1 MFFSQTRSSR
11 DNMWHEARKQER
23 KIRGMLVDLKK
34 RAERRKE
41 FYERIKQDPA
51 QFLQLHGRRCK
62 IHIDLAIAQA
72 ADSPV
77 TMMPWQGNRDIMI
90 DRFDVRAHLDMI
102 PEYKPVAEPPPMT
115 EEQKEEERQTNY
127 ERYRTLV
134 QNDFLG
140 VTEDKFLH
148 QIYLE
153 ERYGPIGKPVGT
165 TEEEKKKLA
174 EKKAAISYVY
184 EDSTPAPSTSSSNQN
199 DEQQEEEEDK
209 EDLSDIDLD
218 VTVDVNVLTIEQ
230 SKEMN
235 DYSHAY
241 GMESTDFISYL
252 HLDKEEQERL
262 KQARELEEEKAMYS
276 GRKSRRER
284 RALREKKLKN
294 RVVTS
299 PPSYAAR
306 ASPTYKTLRAQSSS
320 RSRSRS
326 PQNAGEI
333 TFITSFGD
341 DASDDEDHA
350 SKKGLSKGAP
360 STSGPAASGSSSSG
374 GKASSSR
381 TSGGRQDGS
390 SRRKSRDH
398 SRDRRAGSSH
408 GSGRGGRQL
417 RRRSSTS
424 RSRSSSAGRVR
435 RRSRSRSRNRP
446 SYRAQRGPR
455 RRSRSLRL
463 RSPRHRGGRR
473 SASRSRS
480 RSRSRHRGGYRR
492 RSTSSPRSPP
502 RGGRDRRSKS
512 RSRSR
517 SRSRSSPPRKLPS
530 PPRKSYYR
538 HSLSKSRSKSL
549 SSEDDT
555 GGGGGGG
562 DESKMTTAT
571 TRSRSDSSSDE
582 SRGPSSVGTANGNR
596 RNWPSADTLRP
607 NISVGKPGPASKGPA
622 GAAGG
627 PLSVREK
634 LKRKMQAALN
644 KQYKAD
650 KRAEREK
657 QDKINQERWDRA
669 EELRG
674 MALRLRQRER
684 EKRHKERDEYGYDP
698 DESRDGHDGYSSR
711 SGSRSRSRSRSPE
724 PRPPGESPYSGPPPD
739 YPRNSSYNSRR
750 RSRSRSRSPPQD
762 YYRSRPPPSSS
773 WSSSRGLVDY

>member
-1 MFFSQTRSSR
+1 MFFPSRSSR

-77 TMMPWQGNRDIMI
+77 TMMPWQGNRDVMI
-90 DRFDVRAHLDMI
+90 DRFDVRAHLDTI
-102 PEYKPVAEPPPMT
+102 PEFKHSDDGPELT
-115 EEQKEEERQTNY
+115 EEQKEEERQINY

-140 VTEDKFLH
+140 VSEDKFLH
-148 QIYLE
+148 QIFLE
-153 ERYGPIGKPVGT
+153 ERYGPVGKPVGT

-174 EKKAAISYVY
+174 EKKAAIGYTY
-184 EDSTPAPSTSSSNQN
+184 EDSTPAPSTSSNQN
-199 DEQQEEEEDK
+199 DEPEEEEDK

-218 VTVDVNVLTIEQ
+218 VTVDVNELTIEQ
-230 SKEMN
+230 AREMN
-235 DYSHAY
+235 DQSHAY

-294 RVVTS
+294 RKVTS

-306 ASPTYKTLRAQSSS
+306 ASPTYKPFRAQSSS

-326 PQNAGEI
+326 PQNMGEI

-341 DASDDEDHA
+341 EGSDDDDGA
-350 SKKGLSKGAP
+350 TKKGHAKAGGP
-360 STSGPAASGSSSSG
+360 STAGVGGGASSSG
-374 GKASSSR
+374 SRAAAASSR
-381 TSGGRQDGS
+381 GDGGRGSGGF
-390 SRRKSRDH
+390 SRRR
-398 SRDRRAGSSH
+398 SRDRSRLGRSRDRHAGSSH
-408 GSGRGGRQL
+408 GSSRGRL
-417 RRRSSTS
+417 SSRRRSSS
-424 RSRSSSAGRVR
+424 SRSSSGGRVR
-435 RRSRSRSRNRP
+435 RRSRSRGRA
-446 SYRAQRGPR
+446 SYRSRRGSR
-455 RRSRSLRL
+455 RRSRSPRL
-463 RSPRHRGGRR
+463 SSPRHRGRWT
-473 SASRSRS
+473 SSRSRS
-480 RSRSRHRGGYRR
+480 RSRSRHWGHGRK
-492 RSTSSPRSPP
+492 RSTSSPRSPK
-502 RGGRDRRSKS
+502 GHDREQ
-512 RSRSR
+512 R
-517 SRSRSSPPRKLPS
+517 SRSRSSPPPAPRKLPS

-538 HSLSKSRSKSL
+538 HSLSRSRSKSL
-549 SSEDDT
+549 SSSDD
-555 GGGGGGG
+555 
-562 DESKMTTAT
+562 EEKKKN
-571 TRSRSDSSSDE
+571 RSRSNSSSSE
-582 SRGPSSVGTANGNR
+582 TSKGQQGSVGAANGTR
-596 RNWPSADTLRP
+596 RNWPSADAVRP
-607 NISVGKPGPASKGPA
+607 NVSVGKPGPASKTPA
-622 GAAGG
+622 GASAAAGG
-627 PLSVREK
+627 GTGGLTLREK

-657 QDKINQERWDRA
+657 QDKIQQERWDRA

-684 EKRHKERDEYGYDP
+684 EKRHKERDDYDYEP
-698 DESRDGHDGYSSR
+698 DGSRDGRDGYSSR
-711 SGSRSRSRSRSPE
+711 SGSRSRSQSLSPE
-724 PRPPGESPYSGPPPD
+724 PRPPGESSYVPTPPEHA
-739 YPRNSSYNSRR
+739 RNPAYYSRR

-762 YYRSRPPPSSS
+762 YYRSRPPTTSSSS
-773 WSSSRGLVDY
+773 WSSSKALVDY

>member
-23 KIRGMLVDLKK
+23 KIRGMLVDLKE

-77 TMMPWQGNRDIMI
+77 TMGNRDIMI

-102 PEYKPVAEPPPMT
+102 PEYKPAAEPPPMT
-115 EEQKEEERQTNY
+115 DEQKEEERQTNY

-165 TEEEKKKLA
+165 TEDEKKKLA

-184 EDSTPAPSTSSSNQN
+184 EDSTPAPSTSSNQN
-199 DEQQEEEEDK
+199 EEQQEEEEDK

-218 VTVDVNVLTIEQ
+218 VTVDVNELTIEQ

-276 GRKSRRER
+276 LCSQGQPNVQGIQVGHSQLSFCGGWAYTVWSLMCCSLYYQVPNK
-284 RALREKKLKN
+284 
-294 RVVTS
+294 
-299 PPSYAAR
+299 
-306 ASPTYKTLRAQSSS
+306 SSS

-350 SKKGLSKGAP
+350 SKKALFEGNTVDVWPRIWWGVVVGGQGVVLSNEQWPTRRKLEAKVAGPLKAEAVVSCVDGPPLHVPGHRRQVGVAAAAVVVAAAETGRRTELSAVPGGGLGHCDCARRV
-360 STSGPAASGSSSSG
+360 TEEADAVLRGVAQG
-374 GKASSSR
+374 R
-381 TSGGRQDGS
+381 TSLWVNQVPPP
-390 SRRKSRDH
+390 KS
-398 SRDRRAGSSH
+398 
-408 GSGRGGRQL
+408 
-417 RRRSSTS
+417 
-424 RSRSSSAGRVR
+424 
-435 RRSRSRSRNRP
+435 
-446 SYRAQRGPR
+446 
-455 RRSRSLRL
+455 
-463 RSPRHRGGRR
+463 
-473 SASRSRS
+473 
-480 RSRSRHRGGYRR
+480 
-492 RSTSSPRSPP
+492 
-502 RGGRDRRSKS
+502 
-512 RSRSR
+512 
-517 SRSRSSPPRKLPS
+517 
-530 PPRKSYYR
+530 
-538 HSLSKSRSKSL
+538 
-549 SSEDDT
+549 
-555 GGGGGGG
+555 
-562 DESKMTTAT
+562 
-571 TRSRSDSSSDE
+571 
-582 SRGPSSVGTANGNR
+582 
-596 RNWPSADTLRP
+596 
-607 NISVGKPGPASKGPA
+607 GPA

-627 PLSVREK
+627 VLSVREK

-657 QDKINQERWDRA
+657 QDKLNQERWDRA

-739 YPRNSSYNSRR
+739 YPRNSSYSSRR
-750 RSRSRSRSPPQD
+750 RPAREEVCWCCFFVCVCARVVAVEVLHNVVTAIVEDHGQLYVVTSP
-762 YYRSRPPPSSS
+762 
-773 WSSSRGLVDY
+773 WTKL

>member
-102 PEYKPVAEPPPMT
+102 PEYKPAAEPPPMT
-115 EEQKEEERQTNY
+115 DEQKEEERQTNY

-165 TEEEKKKLA
+165 TEDEKKKLA

-184 EDSTPAPSTSSSNQN
+184 EDSTPAPSTSSNQN
-199 DEQQEEEEDK
+199 EEQQEEEEDK

-218 VTVDVNVLTIEQ
+218 VTVDVNELTIEQ

-294 RVVTS
+294 RKVTS

-306 ASPTYKTLRAQSSS
+306 ASPTYKAFRAQSSS

-341 DASDDEDHA
+341 DASEDEDHA
-350 SKKGLSKGAP
+350 SKKALSKATP
-360 STSGPAASGSSSSG
+360 STSGPASGGGSSSG

-381 TSGGRQDGS
+381 TSGSRQDGN
-390 SRRKSRDH
+390 SRRKSRDR

-424 RSRSSSAGRVR
+424 RSRSSSAGRGR
-435 RRSRSRSRNRP
+435 RRSRSRSRSRNRS

-492 RSTSSPRSPP
+492 RSSSSPRSPP
-502 RGGRDRRSKS
+502 RGARDRRSK
-512 RSRSR
+512 SRSR

-549 SSEDDT
+549 SSDDDT
-555 GGGGGGG
+555 GNGGG
-562 DESKMTTAT
+562 DESKMTATT

-582 SRGPSSVGTANGNR
+582 SRGQSSTGTANGNR
-596 RNWPSADTLRP
+596 RNWPSADALRP
-607 NISVGKPGPASKGPA
+607 NVSVGKPGPASKGPA

-627 PLSVREK
+627 VLSVREK

-657 QDKINQERWDRA
+657 QDKLNQERWDRA

-739 YPRNSSYNSRR
+739 YPRNSSYSSRR

>member
-517 SRSRSSPPRKLPS
+517 SRSSPPRKLPS